1 MTTVTLRKL
10 GGSVVMTV
18 PKKILHFLGA
28 GTGSQLDLRAAN
40 GKLILE
46 PRRKPKYTLAEL
58 LKKCNSR
65 NMALTPEDRKWL
77 RGKPVGKEL
86 I

>member
-1 MTTVTLRKL
+1 MATVTLRKL

-18 PKKILHFLGA
+18 PKKILHLLDA
-28 GTGSQLDLRAAN
+28 GTGTQLDIRAAN
-40 GKLILE
+40 GKLIVE

-58 LKKCNSR
+58 LKKCNAR
-65 NMALTPEDRKWL
+65 NMALTPGDRKWL

>member
-18 PKKILHFLGA
+18 PKKILHLLDA
-28 GTGSQLDLRAAN
+28 DTGSQLDLRAAN
-40 GKLILE
+40 GRLIVE

-58 LKKCNSR
+58 LKKCNTR
-65 NMALTPEDRKWL
+65 NMVLPPEDRQWL
-77 RGKPVGKEL
+77 RDRRVGREL

>member
-18 PKKILHFLGA
+18 PKKILHLLEA
-28 GTGSQLDLRAAN
+28 HTRSELDIRVAN
-40 GKLILE
+40 GKLIVE
-46 PRRKPKYTLAEL
+46 PRRKPRYTLADL
-58 LKKCNSR
+58 LKKCNAK
-65 NMALTPEDRKWL
+65 NMALTPTDRKWL
-77 RGKPVGKEL
+77 RGKPFGKEL

>member
-18 PKKILHFLGA
+18 PKKILHLLEA
-28 GTGSQLDLRAAN
+28 QSGSQLDIRVAN
-40 GKLILE
+40 GKLIVE
-46 PRRKPKYTLAEL
+46 PRRKPKYSLAEL
-58 LKKCNSR
+58 LKKCNAR
-65 NMALTPEDRKWL
+65 NMALTPGDRAWL
-77 RGKPVGKEL
+77 RSKPVGKEL